1 MSKPLDNLRGHILAW
16 LGNPAQVESTG
27 FGDNSVQEEVPSAD
41 GAKAIAELAYRRYS
55 EEHARTK
62 DIETKASP
70 VLSILS
76 AALIFGVGALS
87 SGGACLTG
95 GERVAFYIVHL
106 IGVLLLL
113 LAELNLFLVLTI
125 QGFSYFHLAD
135 WARLEYTRRP
145 QEELRETYEEI
156 AGSYQRYTEE
166 NILNNNAKAKR
177 YNRALNLV
185 LFGVGIIV
193 LDFMWAGCGVPRL
206 W

>member
-1 MSKPLDNLRGHILAW
+1 MYGGRFRNYLRIW
-16 LGNPAQVESTG
+16 LGIPDRL
-27 FGDNSVQEEVPSAD
+27 GDTLPDGMVDQDEETSAD

-62 DIETKASP
+62 DIEAKASP

-87 SGGACLTG
+87 NGGACLDG
-95 GERVAFYIVHL
+95 RERVIFYL
-106 IGVLLLL
+106 ALLAGMALLLI
-113 LAELNLFLVLTI
+113 AELNLFLVLTI

-145 QEELRETYEEI
+145 PEELRETYEEI

-166 NILNNNAKAKR
+166 NILNNNAKARR

-185 LFGVGIIV
+185 LFGVVIIV
-193 LDFMWAGCGVPRL
+193 VAFMWAGCGVPRL